1 MSYETH
7 GIFYILVNFAF
18 NLPNYVTTYMHY
30 SGKKKIRLRKIC
42 FQGIRTRTLQS
53 IFSKKSIFNAALCR
67 FKYFD
72 WARAEHPN
80 NTCGRVSAALP
91 HILHVTPPWVVPV
104 FTPHTTG
111 PCVRCTV
118 WNLKLIVLKCFSLPF
133 TQFEPCG
140 AVFNM
145 NSKEH
150 LRKNICKDFQ
160 PLCLWHSNFPFLYSS
175 VSCCRHC
182 LRCAKR
188 CSLCS
193 AISCWR
199 LLLRC
204 SHWISSRR
212 SRSKGIS
219 VENLTRRGIAATC
232 CAAVVCHLYGKLLVI
247 HRL

>member
-1 MSYETH
+1 M
-7 GIFYILVNFAF
+7 
-18 NLPNYVTTYMHY
+18 
-30 SGKKKIRLRKIC
+30 C

-53 IFSKKSIFNAALCR
+53 VRTETLLSSSIFSKKSIFNVPLCR

-72 WARAEHPN
+72 WAGAEHPN

-104 FTPHTTG
+104 FMPHTTG
-111 PCVRCTV
+111 TCVRCTI
-118 WNLKLIVLKCFSLPF
+118 WNLILIVLKYFSLRF
-133 TQFEPCG
+133 SLFEPCR

-145 NSKEH
+145 NSKVH
-150 LRKNICKDFQ
+150 LRKNSGKDFQ
-160 PLCLWHSNFPFLYSS
+160 PLCHGYSNLLFLCSS
-175 VSCCRHC
+175 VSCCRRC

-188 CSLCS
+188 CSLRS

-204 SHWISSRR
+204 SRSILSRR
-212 SRSKGIS
+212 SRSSGIS

-232 CAAVVCHLYGKLLVI
+232 CAAVACHLYGKLLVT
-247 HRL
+247 HRS